1 MQKSNLTTI
10 EGRNSVLEA
19 LKSNRNIKKIIID
32 SSALGE
38 KIETI
43 ISLAKNKKIEVSYA
57 DRFSL
62 NRMSA
67 TQDHEGVIAPASRI
81 DFISFKQFLNQNQNI
96 KDLSVVVLRGL
107 IHDQNFG
114 AIIRTAC
121 ASGIQ
126 AIGLTKEKKG
136 FFINPNVEKVSQGG
150 TNYISFIKESFFSL
164 LKNLD
169 KEGFKIVIVE
179 NNATNLYFNED
190 YTGRVAFIFGNE
202 AETLNKKNIGN
213 YVKIPMS
220 ASISSLNVSASAAVI
235 FYERFKQIN
244 QNLWKKN

>member
-1 MQKSNLTTI
+1 MQKNNLTTI
-10 EGRNSVLEA
+10 EGRNSVLES
-19 LKSNRNIKKIIID
+19 LKSDRNIKKIIID
-32 SSALGE
+32 SSALGK

-43 ISLAKNKKIEVSYA
+43 ILLANNKKIEISYA
-57 DRFSL
+57 DRFNL
-62 NRMSA
+62 NKMSA
-67 TQDHEGVIAPASRI
+67 TRDHGGVIALASRI
-81 DFISFKQFLNQNQNI
+81 DFISFKQFLSQNQNT
-96 KDLSVVVLRGL
+96 KDLAIVVLRSL

-126 AIGLTKEKKG
+126 AIALTKEKKG

-169 KEGFKIVIVE
+169 KEGFKIIIVE
-179 NNATNLYFNED
+179 NNASNLYFNED
-190 YTGRVAFIFGNE
+190 LTGKVALIFGNE
-202 AETLNKKNIGN
+202 TETLNKKNIGN

-220 ASISSLNVSASAAVI
+220 ANISSLNVSASAAVI

-244 QNLWKKN
+244 QTLWKKN